1 MLLKIAYDRIFSPF
15 QVVEIVIERLCWYV
29 ERYAWCIYDACDGG
43 WGGGVYVDVLEAV
56 AMEESVLSDKA
67 D

>member
-1 MLLKIAYDRIFSPF
+1 MHLKIAYDRVFSPF
-15 QVVEIVIERLCWYV
+15 QVVEIVIERLGWYV
-29 ERYAWCIYDACDGG
+29 ECHAWCVYDVCDGW

-56 AMEESVLSDKA
+56 AMEECVLSDKA